1 MTAHGDRAPTSMD
14 PASAFG
20 LLVTAIKLTSSCLQL
35 CQIGPSKHSQDYLQS
50 LSEQLWSFNGSLKNL
65 ETHYKIYEAGQARSI
80 LLPSIEDPLSACK
93 IALDA
98 IREHLESRNPIKRF
112 VRGAH
117 FDAVLERHLIRLR
130 NSRILFHEALQAD
143 QLYLT

>member
-1 MTAHGDRAPTSMD
+1 MTTHGDRAPTSMD

-20 LLVTAIKLTSSCLQL
+20 LLVTAIQLTSSCLQA

-50 LSEQLWSFNGSLKNL
+50 LSEQLWNFNGSLKNL
-65 ETHYKIYEAGQARSI
+65 ETHYQIYEAGQARSN
-80 LLPSIEDPLSACK
+80 LLPSIEHPLSACK
-93 IALDA
+93 TALDA
-98 IREHLESRNPIKRF
+98 IREHLKSKHSLNRF
-112 VRGAH
+112 VRGAR
-117 FDAVLERHLIRLR
+117 FDAVLERHRICLK

>member
-1 MTAHGDRAPTSMD
+1 MTGHGDRAPTSMD

-20 LLVTAIKLTSSCLQL
+20 ILVTAIKLTSNCLQV
-35 CQIGPSKHSQDYLQS
+35 CRIGPSKHSQDFLQS

-65 ETHYKIYEAGQARSI
+65 ETHYQIYEEGQARSN

-93 IALDA
+93 TALDA
-98 IREHLESRNPIKRF
+98 IREHLESKHSFKKF
-112 VRGAH
+112 VRGAR
-117 FDAVLERHLIRLR
+117 FDAGLERHLICLK